1 MADLCPE
8 TQNLAKAIQDY
19 VNAHSDEPR
28 MVDVAVVLWEDVG
41 YDPNG
46 EPSRCVQYLVPTDNF
61 SMAFAAG
68 LCDLG
73 KAYIMRD
80 IVSVRVL
87 DDEDE

>member
-28 MVDVAVVLWEDVG
+28 MVDVAVVIWEDVG
-41 YDPNG
+41 YDSNG
-46 EPSRCVQYLVPTDNF
+46 EPSRCVNYVVPTDNF
-61 SMAFAAG
+61 SLTSATG

-80 IVSVRVL
+80 IVSVRDL
-87 DDEDE
+87 DEEGE